1 MQEEYFSRYEQHQRT
16 AMNEESAVALLE
28 KKRKKGAFQGL
39 PAFDSTITLEAFPV
53 TVSFS
58 HYWTFPT
65 RGLALRVLI
74 FFLFFFF
81 FFFLPTRTALLYL
94 SSPR

>member
-1 MQEEYFSRYEQHQRT
+1 
-16 AMNEESAVALLE
+16 MNEESAVALLE

-74 FFLFFFF
+74 FFFFSFSF
-81 FFFLPTRTALLYL
+81 SFCRPGPL
-94 SSPR
+94 SSTYPRQGNCRAFFQLYGAI